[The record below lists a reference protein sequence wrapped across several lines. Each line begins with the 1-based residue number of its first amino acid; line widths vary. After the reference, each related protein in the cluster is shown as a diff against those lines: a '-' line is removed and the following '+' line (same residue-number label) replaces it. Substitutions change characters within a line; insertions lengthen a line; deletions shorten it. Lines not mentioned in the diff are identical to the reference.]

1 MDIVIIGAGN
11 VAHCFGHFMKLHG
24 HQVKQVISRRQEHA
38 KELAELLGAGYTT
51 DLLDI
56 DMEADVYLLAVGD
69 TVLEELNDQL
79 RLGRRIVVH
88 TAGAVPIDAIARI
101 SVNTGVMYPLQS
113 IRKETKSYPAIP
125 LLLEAGNDEVQ
136 RRLFP
141 LAQSISSTISWMSSA
156 ERLQMHLAA
165 VFCNNFT
172 NHLLA
177 LAKFYCEQEGRD
189 FSLLN
194 PIIRETFQRL
204 DKYPPETVQT
214 GPAVRHDEKTM
225 ALHESILR
233 NYPSMQQIY
242 PLLSESIYQ
251 FHRNEG

>member
-24 HQVKQVISRRQEHA
+24 HQVSQVISRNPDHA
-38 KELAELLGAGYTT
+38 RELANLLGAGHTT

-56 DMEADVYLLAVGD
+56 HMEADIYLLAVGD

-79 RLGRRIVVH
+79 RLGRRIVIH
-88 TAGAVPIDAIARI
+88 TAGAVPMSAISRI
-101 SVNTGVMYPLQS
+101 SSNIGVMYPLQS
-113 IRKETKSYPAIP
+113 IRKEVKNYPAIP

-136 RRLFP
+136 RRLYA
-141 LAQSISSTISWMSSA
+141 LAQSISSVISWMSSA

-172 NHLLA
+172 NHLIA
-177 LAKFYCEQEGRD
+177 LSKFYCEQEGRD
-189 FSLLN
+189 FNLLE
-194 PIIRETFQRL
+194 PLIRETFQRL
-204 DKYPPETVQT
+204 DKFPPEAVQT

-225 ALHESILR
+225 SLHTSILDK
-233 NYPSMQQIY
+233 YPSMQQIY

-251 FHRNEG
+251 FHKNEG